1 MEGLAL
7 AGAACCL
14 GLASIGSSIGCYV
27 AGATSHGAMAKV
39 DEGHGKFI
47 GMSAAPSS
55 QTIYG
60 IVLMFVLLGKISE
73 GLAPGQG
80 LSVFGIGLFCGAA
93 MMVSA
98 ILQGRVA
105 STGIQASTKK
115 PEIFGKCFA
124 AVGIV
129 ESLALFAMVG
139 GLIIAGGLGV
149 QAAG

>member
-1 MEGLAL
+1 MDGLGLA
-7 AGAACCL
+7 GCAACL

-60 IVLMFVLLGKISE
+60 IVLMFVRLGKI
-73 GLAPGQG
+73 GLGQG
-80 LSVFGIGLFCGAA
+80 TAILAIGIFCGAA

-105 STGIQASTKK
+105 GTGIQASTKK

-129 ESLALFAMVG
+129 ESFALFAMVG
-139 GLIIAGGLGV
+139 GLIIAGTIG
-149 QAAG
+149 A

>member
-1 MEGLAL
+1 MDASLGY
-7 AGAACCL
+7 AGCAASL
-14 GLASIGSSIGCYV
+14 GLAAIGSSIGCYV
-27 AGATSHGAMAKV
+27 AGAASHGAMAKV

-60 IVLMFVLLGKISE
+60 IVLMFVLIGKVGAGAGLGLLAIGGFC
-73 GLAPGQG
+73 GLA
-80 LSVFGIGLFCGAA
+80 
-93 MMVSA
+93 MMTSA

-105 STGIQASTKK
+105 ATGIQASAKK

-129 ESLALFAMVG
+129 ESFALFAMVG
-139 GLIIAGGLGV
+139 GLIIAGGIGT
-149 QAAG
+149 

>member
-1 MEGLAL
+1 MDGLGLA
-7 AGAACCL
+7 GCACCL

-60 IVLMFVLLGKISE
+60 IVLMFVLLGKINVE
-73 GLAPGQG
+73 GAGLAI
-80 LSVFGIGLFCGAA
+80 FGIGLFCGAA

-105 STGIQASTKK
+105 STGIQASVKK

-129 ESLALFAMVG
+129 ESFALFAMVG
-139 GLIIAGGLGV
+139 GLIIAGAIV
-149 QAAG
+149 AA

>member
-1 MEGLAL
+1 MDVSLGY
-7 AGAACCL
+7 AGCAACL
-14 GLASIGSSIGCYV
+14 GLAAIGSSIGCYV
-27 AGATSHGAMAKV
+27 AGAASHGAIAKV

-60 IVLMFVLLGKISE
+60 IVLMFVLIGKAQAGE
-73 GLAPGQG
+73 GLA
-80 LSVFGIGLFCGAA
+80 LLAIGVFCGLA
-93 MMVSA
+93 MMTSA

-105 STGIQASTKK
+105 GTGIQATTKK

-129 ESLALFAMVG
+129 ESFALFAMVG
-139 GLIIAGGLGV
+139 GLIIAGNIG
-149 QAAG
+149 

>member
-1 MEGLAL
+1 
-7 AGAACCL
+7 
-14 GLASIGSSIGCYV
+14 
-27 AGATSHGAMAKV
+27 MAKV

-60 IVLMFVLLGKISE
+60 IVLMFVLIGKVNAGAGLGLLAIGVFC
-73 GLAPGQG
+73 GLA
-80 LSVFGIGLFCGAA
+80 
-93 MMVSA
+93 MMTSA

-105 STGIQASTKK
+105 ATGIQASTKK

-129 ESLALFAMVG
+129 ESFALFAMVG
-139 GLIIAGGLGV
+139 GLIIAGNIGT
-149 QAAG
+149 

>member
-1 MEGLAL
+1 MDVSLGF
-7 AGAACCL
+7 AGCACCL

-27 AGATSHGAMAKV
+27 AGAASHGAMAKV

-60 IVLMFVLLGKISE
+60 IVLMFVLLGKVHANA
-73 GLAPGQG
+73 GLG
-80 LSVFGIGLFCGAA
+80 VFTIGLFCGLA
-93 MMVSA
+93 MMTSA
-98 ILQGRVA
+98 ILQGSVA
-105 STGIQASTKK
+105 ATGIQASTKK

-129 ESLALFAMVG
+129 ESFALFAMVG
-139 GLIIAGGLGV
+139 GLIIAGNIGT
-149 QAAG
+149 

>member
-1 MEGLAL
+1 MDASLGY
-7 AGAACCL
+7 AGCAACL
-14 GLASIGSSIGCYV
+14 GLAAIGSSIGCYV
-27 AGATSHGAMAKV
+27 AGAASHGAMAKV

-60 IVLMFVLLGKISE
+60 IVLMFVLIGKVNAGAGLGLLAIGVFC
-73 GLAPGQG
+73 GLA
-80 LSVFGIGLFCGAA
+80 
-93 MMVSA
+93 MMTSA

-105 STGIQASTKK
+105 ATGIQASTKK

-129 ESLALFAMVG
+129 ESFALFAMVG
-139 GLIIAGGLGV
+139 GLIIAGSIG
-149 QAAG
+149 A

>member
-1 MEGLAL
+1 MDVAL
-7 AGAACCL
+7 GYAGCAACL
-14 GLASIGSSIGCYV
+14 GLAAIGSSIGCYV
-27 AGATSHGAMAKV
+27 AGAASHGAMAKV

-60 IVLMFVLLGKISE
+60 IVLMFVLMGKVNAGAGLGLLAIGVFC
-73 GLAPGQG
+73 GLA
-80 LSVFGIGLFCGAA
+80 
-93 MMVSA
+93 MMTSA

-105 STGIQASTKK
+105 ATGIQASTKK

-129 ESLALFAMVG
+129 ESFALFAMVG
-139 GLIIAGGLGV
+139 GLIIAGGIG
-149 QAAG
+149 A

>member
-1 MEGLAL
+1 MDASLGY
-7 AGAACCL
+7 AGCAACL
-14 GLASIGSSIGCYV
+14 GLAAIGSSIGCYV
-27 AGATSHGAMAKV
+27 AGAASHGAMAKV

-60 IVLMFVLLGKISE
+60 IVLMFVLIGKVNAGAGLGLLSIGVFC
-73 GLAPGQG
+73 GLA
-80 LSVFGIGLFCGAA
+80 
-93 MMVSA
+93 MMTSA

-105 STGIQASTKK
+105 ATGIQASTKK

-129 ESLALFAMVG
+129 ESFALFAMVG
-139 GLIIAGGLGV
+139 GLIITGGIG
-149 QAAG
+149 A

>member
-1 MEGLAL
+1 
-7 AGAACCL
+7 
-14 GLASIGSSIGCYV
+14 
-27 AGATSHGAMAKV
+27 MAKV

-60 IVLMFVLLGKISE
+60 IVLMFVLLGKIAS
-73 GLAPGQG
+73 GQG
-80 LSVFGIGLFCGAA
+80 LALFGIGLFCGAA

-129 ESLALFAMVG
+129 ESFALFAMVG
-139 GLIIAGGLGV
+139 GLIIAGSI
-149 QAAG
+149 AT

>member
-1 MEGLAL
+1 MDASLGY
-7 AGAACCL
+7 AGCAACL
-14 GLASIGSSIGCYV
+14 GLAAIGSSIGCYV
-27 AGATSHGAMAKV
+27 AGAASHGAMAKV

-60 IVLMFVLLGKISE
+60 IVLMFVLIGKVNAGAGLGL
-73 GLAPGQG
+73 LAI
-80 LSVFGIGLFCGAA
+80 GIFCGLT
-93 MMVSA
+93 MMTSA

-105 STGIQASTKK
+105 GTGIQASTKK

-129 ESLALFAMVG
+129 ESFALFAMVG
-139 GLIIAGGLGV
+139 GLIIAGGIV
-149 QAAG
+149 A

>member
-1 MEGLAL
+1 MDASLGY
-7 AGAACCL
+7 AGCAACL
-14 GLASIGSSIGCYV
+14 GLAAVGSSIGCYV
-27 AGATSHGAMAKV
+27 AGAASHGAMAKV

-60 IVLMFVLLGKISE
+60 IVLMFVLIGKVSAGAGLGL
-73 GLAPGQG
+73 LA
-80 LSVFGIGLFCGAA
+80 IGVFCGVA
-93 MMVSA
+93 MMTSA

-105 STGIQASTKK
+105 GTGIQASTKK

-129 ESLALFAMVG
+129 ESFALFAMVG
-139 GLIIAGGLGV
+139 GLIIAGNISV
-149 QAAG
+149 

>member
-1 MEGLAL
+1 MDVSLGY
-7 AGAACCL
+7 AGCAACL
-14 GLASIGSSIGCYV
+14 GLAAIGSSIGCYV
-27 AGATSHGAMAKV
+27 AGAASHGAMAKV

-60 IVLMFVLLGKISE
+60 IVLMFVLIGKAQAGE
-73 GLAPGQG
+73 GLA
-80 LSVFGIGLFCGAA
+80 LLAIGVFCGLA
-93 MMVSA
+93 MMTSA

-105 STGIQASTKK
+105 GTGIQATTKK

-129 ESLALFAMVG
+129 ESFALFAMVG
-139 GLIIAGGLGV
+139 GLIIAGNIG
-149 QAAG
+149 